1 MIILHHKLGAEI
13 ELGLCGS
20 PPAFSTLLNALFH
33 PISEASHVKPNPP
46 NSTSDSDL
54 MKYRTISQIPQFTL
68 NFVEFNLEK
77 HRSGSTTE
85 IEIIAPHKVTE
96 RTQNVTEKVTQVR
109 GGEMPPRQRCWCCQ
123 QDAVVATPEGFG
135 GEGGDI
141 CSFFRK
147 CHHSSI

>member
-1 MIILHHKLGAEI
+1 M
-13 ELGLCGS
+13 
-20 PPAFSTLLNALFH
+20 
-33 PISEASHVKPNPP
+33 KPNPP

-96 RTQNVTEKVTQVR
+96 RTQNVTEKVTQVC
-109 GGEMPPRQRCWCCQ
+109 GSGMPPRQRCWCCQ
-123 QDAVVATPEGFG
+123 QDAILATPEGFG
-135 GEGGDI
+135 GEGHFSTTIPAFNFCPFLQMVEVFLPELVLMGNLWLGG
-141 CSFFRK
+141 
-147 CHHSSI
+147 HGYELLVV